1 MVIYSLSLSVLN
13 ELAEN
18 GTKYMGEVC
27 SDILFRIVKQYLEW
41 IKNAKGTVIL
51 IISKEVELS
60 RALMYS
66 SHRAKL
72 NLCILQVRNAIVLL
86 CA

>member
-1 MVIYSLSLSVLN
+1 
-13 ELAEN
+13 
-18 GTKYMGEVC
+18 MGEVC